1 METNLLFQK
10 LNIKKQLRITQQ
22 ELNGQKTT
30 MLHLPPS
37 LP

>member
-10 LNIKKQLRITQQ
+10 FNMKRQLCILQQ
-22 ELNGQKTT
+22 GLNGQKTT
-30 MLHLPPS
+30 ILHLPQS